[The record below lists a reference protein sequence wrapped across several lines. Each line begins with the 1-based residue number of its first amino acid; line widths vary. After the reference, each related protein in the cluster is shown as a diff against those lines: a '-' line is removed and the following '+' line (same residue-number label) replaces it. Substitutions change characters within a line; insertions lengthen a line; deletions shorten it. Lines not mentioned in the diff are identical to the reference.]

1 MCEKSDSRTHR
12 TPHYPI
18 ASLNEWM
25 EKGNITQKAF
35 VCRYWLARVEMD
47 VELLDESEIISHTT

>member
-1 MCEKSDSRTHR
+1 
-12 TPHYPI
+12 
-18 ASLNEWM
+18 M
-25 EKGNITQKAF
+25 EQGNISQKAF